1 VTPSATTERSATE
14 RSVVDRPAAER
25 SALEEAAAE
34 PGTRSADRAPR
45 LLAVDGN
52 SLGHRG
58 FHSSKEEAANG
69 PAGDGVRDER
79 PLVTG
84 AVVSMLASAWVH
96 GPYDGIVVGFDH
108 AVNRRKVDHPEYK
121 ANRPPT
127 PPELTSSLEV
137 LRDHLRACGFLVV
150 EHHGAEADD
159 VIAAT
164 VDACADRGWWCDVLS
179 SDRDLTALVD
189 ATTRLLRPRA
199 TFSDLLVETEVSV
212 RRTYGIAPWQYTDLA
227 ALRGDPSDGLTGAT
241 GIGPKIAARLLRDH
255 DTVSGLYEVLYD
267 LPPKVEASLR
277 EARARIERNLELM
290 APIPHLEV
298 PVDEAIAAGVDPERV
313 LAALEPLGV
322 AAAARRLERAITSPM
337 PPPPPPPD
345 DPLSGPDPAA
355 SVSVPTAVRRGG
367 PDVGEQGQLF

>member
-1 VTPSATTERSATE
+1 VSPSAATAPTSVATGSAPTATG
-14 RSVVDRPAAER
+14 PATVADP
-25 SALEEAAAE
+25 ADHA
-34 PGTRSADRAPR
+34 TDRAPR

-58 FHSSKEEAANG
+58 YHSSREDAANG
-69 PAGDGVRDER
+69 PSGAGVPDDR

-96 GPYDGIVVGFDH
+96 GPYDGVLVGFDH
-108 AVNRRKVDHPEYK
+108 AVNRRKVAHPEYK

-127 PPELTSSLEV
+127 PPELTSSLELLRGH
-137 LRDHLRACGFLVV
+137 LRDCGFLVV
-150 EHHGAEADD
+150 EHDGAEADD

-164 VDACADRGWWCDVLS
+164 VDACAERGWWCDVLS

-189 ATTRLLRPRA
+189 PTTRLLRPRA
-199 TFSDLLVETEVSV
+199 TFADLLVETDDSV
-212 RRTYGIAPWQYTDLA
+212 RAVYGIAPWQYTDLA

-255 DTVSGLYEVLYD
+255 GTVSGLYEVLHD

-298 PVDEAIAAGVDPERV
+298 PVDDALVSGVDPARV
-313 LAALEPLGV
+313 LATLEPLGV
-322 AAAARRLERAITSPM
+322 AGAARRLERAITSPV
-337 PPPPPPPD
+337 PPTPPPPD
-345 DPLSGPDPAA
+345 DPL
-355 SVSVPTAVRRGG
+355 GG
-367 PDVGEQGQLF
+367 PHDGEQDRARTPTVVHRDTPEVGEQVQLF